1 VSFSLRWTPEA
12 TKTLQQ
18 NADYLFKEWGDQVA
32 NDFLDR
38 VEDLLDLIK
47 QNPHIYPL
55 HSSSKTVHKCIVNKR
70 IILFFEIKS
79 DNFINLLTFWNT
91 YQDPEKLKL

>member
-18 NADYLFKEWGDQVA
+18 NADYRFKEWGDQVA

-38 VEDLLDLIK
+38 VEGLLDLIK

-55 HSSSKTVHKCIVNKR
+55 HGSSKNVHKCIVNKR
-70 IILFFEIKS
+70 IILFFEINS

-91 YQDPEKLKL
+91 YQDPVKLKL

>member
-1 VSFSLRWTPEA
+1 VSFSLRWTHEA

-18 NADYLFKEWGDQVA
+18 NADYRFKEWGDKVA

-38 VEDLLDLIK
+38 VEGLLGLIK
-47 QNPHIYPL
+47 QNPRIYPL
-55 HSSSKTVHKCIVNKR
+55 HSSSRTVQKCIVNKR

-79 DNFINLLTFWNT
+79 ENFINLLTFWNT
-91 YQDPEKLKL
+91 YQDLVKLKL

>member
-18 NADYLFKEWGDQVA
+18 NADYLFEEWGDQVA

-38 VEDLLDLIK
+38 VEGLLDLIK
-47 QNPHIYPL
+47 QNSRIYPL

-91 YQDPEKLKL
+91 YQDLEKLKL